1 MVHTVMYLIIIM
13 EYLHINSRYSHV
25 YSSKPLE
32 KYLDILSGHR
42 FDCLYISLLRSF
54 EDGVYSLPIPYI
66 TFYLSIHLF
75 PNRVLSPHQILL
87 LISII

>member
-1 MVHTVMYLIIIM
+1 MYLIIIM

-54 EDGVYSLPIPYI
+54 EDGVYILYPFHMSLFYPYI
-66 TFYLSIHLF
+66 YFPIEYYRHIRFCCSYPLF
-75 PNRVLSPHQILL
+75 EYF
-87 LISII
+87 